1 MFGFP
6 FVDHKTSAHK
16 RPRPCANSMLFTVR
30 YARYIP
36 YIPSG
41 RSEATRQKSDAIVRE
56 ESKFLPPSPAR
67 RIFYERR
74 NSEQVVVITGIFLRC
89 LLSPPPCAC
98 LCSHR
103 ATGLA
108 FPQLADSI
116 NWIPQAHRQHLLY
129 MQVQWFPGIYLE
141 VVMTA

>member
-30 YARYIP
+30 YARNIP

-56 ESKFLPPSPAR
+56 ESNFLPPSPAR

-89 LLSPPPCAC
+89 LLSPPHVLVSVRIARRVWP
-98 LCSHR
+98 SR
-103 ATGLA
+103 NSRT
-108 FPQLADSI
+108 
-116 NWIPQAHRQHLLY
+116 LLIGFHKHTSNTSSTCKY
-129 MQVQWFPGIYLE
+129 NGSQEYTWK
-141 VVMTA
+141 